1 MLKRKET
8 GGLPKETKLGK
19 EPDKRRERI
28 RSKRKETGGLPKE
41 TKLGKEPD
49 KRRKRI
55 RGEPESGPNY
65 PAIIFLLAALVANF
79 ILLLSL
85 MGVLK

>member
-1 MLKRKET
+1 M
-8 GGLPKETKLGK
+8 
-19 EPDKRRERI
+19 
-28 RSKRKETGGLPKE
+28 SKSKKTGGLPKE

-49 KRRKRI
+49 KRRKKI

-65 PAIIFLLAALVANF
+65 AAIIFLLVALVANF

-85 MGVLK
+85 IDVL